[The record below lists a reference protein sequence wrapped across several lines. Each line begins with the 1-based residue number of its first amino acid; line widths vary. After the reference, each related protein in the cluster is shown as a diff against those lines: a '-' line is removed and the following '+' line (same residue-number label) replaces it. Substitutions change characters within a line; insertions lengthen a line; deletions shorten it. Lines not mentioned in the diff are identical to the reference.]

1 MTDLRQS
8 SSAALRN
15 RQPIGD
21 VLERV
26 LPPGGTVLEIAA
38 GTGEHAVY
46 LASRFPHHPWLPTD
60 CNPLALESI
69 KAWREAEP
77 SPNLLAP
84 IFLDVETNPWP
95 VESTPPPEPIGA
107 VLAIN
112 LIHISPWSA
121 TEALVTGAG
130 RILPPVGL
138 LYLYG
143 PYRRRNQAL
152 EPSNEAFDLSLRQRN
167 PLWGLRELETVT
179 ALAQT
184 HGLNL
189 LETVPM
195 PAQNLSLIFRRA
207 AVPETC

>member
-15 RQPIGD
+15 REPIGD

-26 LPPGGTVLEIAA
+26 SPFGGTVLEIAA

-46 LASRFPHHPWLPTD
+46 LASRFSDHPWLPTD

-77 SPNLLAP
+77 SPNLLVP
-84 IFLDVETNPWP
+84 IFLDVETTPWP
-95 VESTPPPEPIGA
+95 VELTPPPEPVSAI
-107 VLAIN
+107 LAIN

-121 TEALVTGAG
+121 TEALLAGAG
-130 RILPPVGL
+130 RILPPGGL

-167 PLWGLRELETVT
+167 PAWGLRELETVA

-184 HGLNL
+184 QGLTL
-189 LETVPM
+189 TETISM
-195 PAQNLSLIFRRA
+195 PAQNLSLIFTRDNL
-207 AVPETC
+207 PKTC

>member
-1 MTDLRQS
+1 MTAPRQS

-15 RQPIGD
+15 RQPIGE
-21 VLERV
+21 VLARV

-46 LASRFPHHPWLPTD
+46 LASRFSNHPWLPTD

-69 KAWREAEP
+69 QAWREAEP

-84 IFLDVETNPWP
+84 IFLDVETTPWP
-95 VESTPPPEPIGA
+95 VESTPPPEPVSA

-130 RILPPVGL
+130 RILPPGGL

-143 PYRRRNQAL
+143 PYRRRNRAL

-167 PLWGLRELETVT
+167 PLWGLRELETVA

-184 HGLNL
+184 EGFTLAA
-189 LETVPM
+189 TVPM
-195 PAQNLSLIFRRA
+195 PAQNLSLIFTRDNL
-207 AVPETC
+207 PETC